1 MIVDVI
7 CAISI
12 LNASFFSINTI
23 LGVFEANESLV
34 YVLSDLMSLKTSAKS
49 LPLLNRFFQNK
60 K

>member
-12 LNASFFSINTI
+12 LNASFFSVNTI

-34 YVLSDLMSLKTSAKS
+34 HVLSDLMSLKTSAKS
-49 LPLLNRFFQNK
+49 
-60 K
+60 